1 MNIQKINPYVFAL
14 GLGVAAVTQ
23 AQDYT
28 NFVVIFMDDM
38 GDDLTG
44 RVGKNARPAGVVKE

>member
-1 MNIQKINPYVFAL
+1 MNIQQINPYVFAL

>member
-1 MNIQKINPYVFAL
+1 MNIQQINPYVFAL
-14 GLGVAAVTQ
+14 GLGEAAVTQ

-44 RVGKNARPAGVVKE
+44 RVGKNARPARVVKE